1 MQYLMAVTT
10 VSSHQEAQ
18 AIAKQIMGLHLAA
31 CIQINEIESFYHWEG
46 QLQQEPEF
54 RLLFKTTAAQYAAL
68 EQAIK
73 AHHPYELPAIY
84 AIALDQ
90 VEAAYG
96 HWIDASV
103 TPEHP

>member
-10 VSSHQEAQ
+10 VSSRQEAQ
-18 AIAKQIMGLHLAA
+18 AIAKQIMDLRLAA
-31 CIQINEIESFYHWEG
+31 CIQINEIESFYYWEG

-68 EQAIK
+68 ETAIK
-73 AHHPYELPAIY
+73 DHHPYELPAIY

-90 VEAAYG
+90 VETAYG
-96 HWIDASV
+96 HWIDTNV
-103 TPEHP
+103 TSEHT

>member
-10 VSSHQEAQ
+10 VSSRQEAQ
-18 AIAKQIMGLHLAA
+18 AIAKQIMDLRLAA
-31 CIQINEIESFYHWEG
+31 CIHISEVESFYYWEG

-90 VEAAYG
+90 VETAYG

-103 TPEHP
+103 TSEHA